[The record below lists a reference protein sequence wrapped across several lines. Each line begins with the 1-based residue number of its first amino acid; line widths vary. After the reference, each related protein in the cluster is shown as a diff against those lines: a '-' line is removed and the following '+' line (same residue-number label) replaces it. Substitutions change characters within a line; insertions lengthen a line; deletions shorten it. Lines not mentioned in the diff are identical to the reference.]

1 MALDNGKGARRPHS
15 QQEYDAEK
23 KALEDKI
30 VNDSGMEQ
38 KIYENAVHE
47 RDRSGERGHDAR
59 EHDQVDS
66 NRSRERST
74 DRSMQ
79 EAGPGSSSRSEA
91 AEPDEGTD
99 QARRQASVMRDASA
113 RRTRHAETSGQNQD
127 RDASHLEERPHQA
140 VKTMN
145 SAEQSEDEIAFEKR
159 MQRNKKKS
167 HRVRLAAMIIVEALT
182 LACIFGYSFVHR
194 YLSMT
199 QDVSFDVNKVKNDN
213 IDISKKQT
221 MEGYWTVAVFG
232 VDSRNG
238 SVGKGTNADVQLIVN
253 VDMGTGDI
261 KMVSVYRD
269 TYLNLGAG
277 TRFAKINEAYADGG
291 PEQAVAALNKNL
303 DLDIENYMT
312 FNWKAV
318 ADGINMLGGVD
329 VNITHAE
336 FYYMN
341 AYIHETCIKTGISD
355 KNPAAEYISKE
366 GYQHLDG
373 IQAVAYARLRYMDSD
388 FERTKRQ
395 REIITQCLAK
405 AKNADLATLTRI
417 IDTVLPQVAF
427 NIDTS
432 DIIEL
437 AKGVARYNIKDT
449 QGFPQKLSTQMMGK
463 KGDCVIPQTLAS
475 NVTDLHAFLFGDENY
490 DPSDAVKKYSQKI
503 ADDSGTYK
511 NGGGDSDKSDSSSG
525 KSSTKQE
532 TISNRE
538 QEDYDLETETDASG
552 KVTTKKTKKS
562 TSSYETDAD
571 GNIIL
576 YYDDNG
582 KPVYETNASGNKVKE
597 TTKSAKT
604 TDADGDVIEGTDK
617 NGDKIKETT
626 SKSNANGNEAIE
638 ETDADGNIV
647 SKGEKET
654 TKADKTTKETKASE
668 SAGATISESPTGGKS
683 SNSTKPSD
691 KSDVVEAPND
701 ATGKSDVIEGG
712 PTGNSSPG
720 SGSGSANT
728 APGGSGDVV
737 EASDVGAGP
746 G

>member
-15 QQEYDAEK
+15 QQQYDAEK

-47 RDRSGERGHDAR
+47 GDRSGQRGHDAR
-59 EHDQVDS
+59 DSHDPEDTDPRRAS
-66 NRSRERST
+66 SA
-74 DRSMQ
+74 DRSGQ
-79 EAGPGSSSRSEA
+79 KRDS
-91 AEPDEGTD
+91 DET
-99 QARRQASVMRDASA
+99 
-113 RRTRHAETSGQNQD
+113 
-127 RDASHLEERPHQA
+127 HLEERPRQA

-145 SAEQSEDEIAFEKR
+145 SAEQSEDEIAFERR

-182 LACIFGYSFVHR
+182 LACIFAYGFVHR

-199 QDVSFDVNKVKNDN
+199 QDVSFDVSKVKNDN

-221 MEGYWTVAVFG
+221 MEGFWTVAVFG

-238 SVGKGTNADVQLIVN
+238 AVGKGTNADVQLIVN

-341 AYIHETCIKTGISD
+341 AYIHETCLKTGISD

-449 QGFPQKLSTQMMGK
+449 QGFPQKLTTQMMGK
-463 KGDCVIPQTLAS
+463 KGDCVIPQTLTS
-475 NVTDLHAFLFGDENY
+475 NVADLHAFLFGDENY

-503 ADDSGTYK
+503 ADDSGSYK
-511 NGGGDSDKSDSSSG
+511 NGGGDTGTSDSSKTG
-525 KSSTKQE
+525 KSQTRQE

-597 TTKSAKT
+597 TTKADKT
-604 TDADGDVIEGTDK
+604 ADGKETNADGDVIEGTDK
-617 NGDKIKETT
+617 NGDKVKETT
-626 SKSNANGNEAIE
+626 SKSKANGNEAVE

-647 SKGEKET
+647 SKGEKES

-668 SAGATISESPTGGKS
+668 STGAAISEAPTGGKS
-683 SNSTKPSD
+683 STSTKASG

-701 ATGKSDVIEGG
+701 AAGKSDVIEGG

-720 SGSGSANT
+720 SGSGNT